1 MELKKALIN
10 IQTWSFL
17 TIGLAIS
24 AVGWA
29 GFIIPSKIIGGGAT
43 GIATAL
49 YYTLG
54 FNIGF
59 SVLIINTVLILI
71 AIKIVGASFGVKTI
85 YGVILFSSFLSIIS
99 HFVHGPL
106 VNDVF
111 VSILTGA
118 ILAGTGAAIVFMN
131 GGSTGGTDIIAM
143 VISKYVNIS
152 LGRLLLY
159 VDVVIISSSF
169 FIFFS
174 IENMVYGLL
183 AMAIYAYTVDV
194 IINGTKQ
201 TVQIFVFSKKHQE
214 IAHRVIHDLKRG
226 VTLLQG
232 EGGYSGESVKVL
244 MIVARKSDSV
254 NLLKTIKSIDSEAFI
269 TKNNVM
275 GVYGEGFETYKI

>member
-1 MELKKALIN
+1 MKN
-10 IQTWSFL
+10 ILVQVQSWLFL

-24 AVGWA
+24 ATGWA
-29 GFIIPSKIIGGGAT
+29 GFIVPSKIIGGGAT

-49 YYTLG
+49 YYTFG
-54 FNIGF
+54 FDIGL
-59 SVLIINTVLILI
+59 SVLVINTVLILI

-85 YGVILFSSFLSIIS
+85 YGVILFSLFLSTIS
-99 HFVHGPL
+99 YFVQEPL
-106 VNDVF
+106 VNELF

-143 VISKYVNIS
+143 LIRKYVNIS

-169 FIFFS
+169 LIFFS

-214 IAHRVIHDLKRG
+214 IAHKVIHDLKRG

-244 MIVARKSDSV
+244 MIVAKKSDSV
-254 NLLKTIKSIDSEAFI
+254 NLMKTIKSIDSEAFV

>member
-1 MELKKALIN
+1 MKN
-10 IQTWSFL
+10 ILVQVQSWLFL

-24 AVGWA
+24 ATGWA
-29 GFIIPSKIIGGGAT
+29 GFIVPSEIIGGGAT

-49 YYTLG
+49 YYTFG
-54 FNIGF
+54 FDIGL
-59 SVLIINTVLILI
+59 SVLVINTVLILI

-85 YGVILFSSFLSIIS
+85 YGVILFSLFLSTIS
-99 HFVHGPL
+99 YFVQEPL
-106 VNDVF
+106 VNELF

-143 VISKYVNIS
+143 LIRKYVNIS

-169 FIFFS
+169 LIFFS

-214 IAHRVIHDLKRG
+214 IAHKVIHDLKRG

-232 EGGYSGESVKVL
+232 EGGYSGESVKIL
-244 MIVARKSDSV
+244 MIVAKKSDSV
-254 NLLKTIKSIDSEAFI
+254 NLMKTIKSIDSEAFV